1 MNAVSPSG
9 DSVVLRRNYIIL
21 QPSFHPLR
29 GAGDDGPAVLFSV
42 LPMTPA
48 ARDVAFFEAFERSF
62 RLTDGWQA
70 VYIKK

>member
-9 DSVVLRRNYIIL
+9 NSVIFRRNYIL

-29 GAGDDGPAVLFSV
+29 GAGDDGSAVLTSV
-42 LPMTPA
+42 LPITPA

-62 RLTDGWQA
+62 RLTDGWLA